1 MLVLSRKKGEQIR
14 IGDDIVI
21 TVQRMSGNR
30 VSLGIEAPAKCRIT
44 RGELLSL
51 LNEFAASTDAESTD
65 EPTSAKKPVGSTARP
80 TRNTPPD
87 VVGENRIAPH
97 LPAVLRMPK

>member
-14 IGDDIVI
+14 IGEDIVI
-21 TVQRMSGNR
+21 TIQRLSGNR

-44 RGELLSL
+44 RGELMTL
-51 LNEFAASTDAESTD
+51 LNELS
-65 EPTSAKKPVGSTARP
+65 TSADEMPVAPKKTLNPTARP
-80 TRNTPPD
+80 TRNTSPT
-87 VVGENRIAPH
+87 VGENRIAPH

>member
-21 TVQRMSGNR
+21 TVQRLSGNR
-30 VSLGIEAPAKCRIT
+30 VSLGIEAPANCRIT
-44 RGELLSL
+44 RGELLAL
-51 LNEFAASTDAESTD
+51 LDEFASPTDDGTTQTLKKGFHS
-65 EPTSAKKPVGSTARP
+65 PTRP

-97 LPAVLRMPK
+97 LPATLRMPK